1 MRRIPTGWIS
11 IMGAAV
17 AGVAVL
23 AGSALFFTASLPT
36 AGVAAEKTIHGDVVY
51 RVKVALPPEAD
62 LHVQL
67 ADVSLADTGAKI
79 LAETRVSPIGN
90 GPIPFS
96 LDFDSENIIPGHTYV
111 LQARIAAG
119 DTLWFVNDQQYRIDP
134 QKIQQP
140 VSINVVVV
148 RKNADTAQDSPIEG
162 SSWLVEDIY
171 GNGVVDN
178 AQTTLTIG
186 DDGEVSGSSGC
197 NRYFTKASFSAGSL
211 SFAEIG
217 STYMQCPP
225 ALMNQESKFFDAL
238 GKTHAYKI
246 EMDKLILL
254 DANGKEILRLAQ
266 DA

>member
-1 MRRIPTGWIS
+1 MRRVRAGWIS

-17 AGVAVL
+17 AGIAVL
-23 AGSALFFTASLPT
+23 AGSALFVTASLPT
-36 AGVAAEKTIHGDVVY
+36 SGVAAEKTIHGDVVY
-51 RVKVALPPEAD
+51 QDKVNLPPEAD

-67 ADVSLADTGAKI
+67 ADVSPTDGGARVV
-79 LAETRVSPIGN
+79 AETRVSSVRN
-90 GPIPFS
+90 GRIPFA
-96 LDFDSENIIPGHTYV
+96 LDFDSQEIVPGHTYV

-134 QKIQQP
+134 QELQQP
-140 VSINVVVV
+140 ISISVVAV
-148 RKNADTAQDSPIEG
+148 RNDADTVLDSPIEG
-162 SSWLVEDIY
+162 ATWLVEDIY

-197 NRYFTKASFSAGSL
+197 NRYFTKALLSADML
-211 SFAEIG
+211 SFAEVG

-238 GKTHAYKI
+238 GKARSYRI
-246 EMDKLILL
+246 EMGKLLLL
-254 DANGKEILRLAQ
+254 DAEGKEILRLTQ
-266 DA
+266 NS